1 MDCRV
6 TADNP
11 SSDNRRGIIWF
22 VRTDL
27 AHASAHPRNTPSGN
41 EDRADEGA
49 DDARIQEPE
58 PCPSSNEEGDPRL
71 AAGAACGAQRK
82 LDTMPGLSTERAGR
96 GRTRAVPNDTTRS
109 FTDLCPPCDIN
120 YRCWRYC
127 QHRIMIGPDR
137 TDDCMRQCCYVE
149 KHRGRH
155 WCGQRHR

>member
-11 SSDNRRGIIWF
+11 SSDNRIGIIWF

-49 DDARIQEPE
+49 DEARLQEPE
-58 PCPSSNEEGDPRL
+58 PCPSSNEEDDPRL

-82 LDTMPGLSTERAGR
+82 LDTMPGLSTGNISSLETHAALFSSGPRPLDVDNLRCGLITWTADSDLIILFLTIAAG
-96 GRTRAVPNDTTRS
+96 
-109 FTDLCPPCDIN
+109 
-120 YRCWRYC
+120 
-127 QHRIMIGPDR
+127 
-137 TDDCMRQCCYVE
+137 
-149 KHRGRH
+149 
-155 WCGQRHR
+155 